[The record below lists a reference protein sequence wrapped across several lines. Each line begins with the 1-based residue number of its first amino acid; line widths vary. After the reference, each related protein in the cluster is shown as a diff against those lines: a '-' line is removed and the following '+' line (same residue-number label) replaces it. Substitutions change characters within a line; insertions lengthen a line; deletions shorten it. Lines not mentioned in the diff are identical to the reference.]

1 MLPVKNILC
10 PTDFSQSS
18 IQSTDTVNKLA
29 ELFGS
34 TVYLVNVVVPVP
46 INEGYPGMIDTSSL
60 NTEQLDMEIHNNAKE
75 SLKKMAAEHFSDA
88 IEVKRTVLTGSPV
101 DEITRFAKEQT
112 IDLIIVPTHGRTG
125 LRRLVMGSVA
135 EGIIRHAS
143 CPVLVTRAEKE

>member
-18 IQSTDTVNKLA
+18 IKSTETVNKLA

-46 INEGYPGMIDTSSL
+46 VNEGYPGMIDTSAM

-75 SLKKMAAEHFSDA
+75 SLQKMAKEHFSEN
-88 IEVKRTVLTGSPV
+88 ITVKKTVLTGSPV
-101 DEITRFAKEQT
+101 DEISRFAEDQN

-125 LRRLVMGSVA
+125 LKRLVMGSVA
-135 EGIIRHAS
+135 EGVIRHSS
-143 CPVLVTRAEKE
+143 CPVLVTRAERE